1 EAVVG
6 RRLSETIVPP
16 AHREAHERGLAHFR
30 RTGEG
35 PVLNRRIELTA
46 LRRDGT
52 EIPVE
57 LAITPLQLG
66 GVTVFSAF
74 LRDITERRQR
84 EQALRDSE
92 NSFRLLFA
100 GNPVPMWVYDVA
112 TLDFLEVN
120 AATVAHYGYSRAE
133 FRRMRITDIRP
144 NEDIPRLLE
153 TVATLSANAPAH
165 VHHAGAWRHRLKD

>member
-1 EAVVG
+1 MSGSWSSCARGSSTSPWPACSMPGASIFGWPAEAVVG

-66 GVTVFSAF
+66 GATVFSAF
-74 LRDITERRQR
+74 LR
-84 EQALRDSE
+84 
-92 NSFRLLFA
+92 
-100 GNPVPMWVYDVA
+100 
-112 TLDFLEVN
+112 
-120 AATVAHYGYSRAE
+120 
-133 FRRMRITDIRP
+133 
-144 NEDIPRLLE
+144 
-153 TVATLSANAPAH
+153 
-165 VHHAGAWRHRLKD
+165 